1 MRLPESERRLEHID
15 RSRDR
20 GLELAPTCAKV
31 KVVKRTRS
39 SSGSDQAALATA
51 LSPSEA
57 SQTRKSTVRS
67 AQDTGSE
74 LRLSLR
80 RLTRLTPLLTL
91 ARQCFVRRGF
101 SSRPNGQKSSQEN
114 VQNGP
119 KNTLVEFRFLSKS
132 RPEPSLRPV
141 TTRSSRGLGG
151 LTSRSAWFS
160 LTCWSRFRR

>member
-1 MRLPESERRLEHID
+1 MPESERRLEHID
-15 RSRDR
+15 RPRDR

-31 KVVKRTRS
+31 KVVKRTCS

-51 LSPSEA
+51 QTPLKA
-57 SQTRKSTVRS
+57 SQTRKGTVRL

-74 LRLSLR
+74 LRLSSR
-80 RLTRLTPLLTL
+80 RWARLTPLLTL

-119 KNTLVEFRFLSKS
+119 RNTLVEFRFLAKS

-141 TTRSSRGLGG
+141 TARSGRGLFR
-151 LTSRSAWFS
+151 LTSRGAWLS
-160 LTCWSRFRR
+160 LTCWGSFRR